1 MLKVIPKSLAIF
13 CLFILFTCPLFSQ
26 VGIGTTNPAP
36 GAILDI
42 DSNNSG
48 VLIPRVELIATN
60 NQAPITAPTPE
71 IGLLVFNTATSGIA
85 PNNVTPGFYY
95 WNGSQW
101 VELSGA
107 APQSDK
113 WDLFGNAGTTAGTNF
128 IGTSDNQDFVI
139 ATDGTERMRVDN
151 SGNIGIDIIPAEKLH
166 VNGNLQLDGA
176 FKPNGNSG
184 LTSNVLMSNG
194 DNNPASWST
203 FIMGNT
209 PATTEIAKYY
219 VTINLG
225 PPGNWGNNAV
235 ITTIV
240 NDPACRPGSSI
251 SASIVGWQSIYN
263 GIIIRN
269 IATETGQF
277 RITMQ
282 NLTGSNLSGAL
293 QLAFIAFY

>member
-13 CLFILFTCPLFSQ
+13 CFLIIFSSTLYSQ

-36 GAILDI
+36 GSILDI
-42 DSNNSG
+42 DSDNSG
-48 VLIPRVELIATN
+48 VLIPRVALVATN
-60 NQAPITAPTPE
+60 NQAPIIAPTPE
-71 IGLLVFNTATSGIA
+71 TGLLVFNTATV
-85 PNNVTPGFYY
+85 NDVTPGFYY

-107 APQSDK
+107 SPSDDK
-113 WDLFGNAGTTAGTNF
+113 WDLSGNAGTTPGTNF
-128 IGTSDNQDFVI
+128 IGTSDDQDLVI
-139 ATDGTERMRVDN
+139 ATDGTERMRVDI

-184 LTSNVLMSNG
+184 LTANVLMSNG

-219 VTINLG
+219 ITINLG

-235 ITTIV
+235 ITATV

-251 SASIVGWQSIYN
+251 SASIVGWQSYYN

-282 NLTGSNLSGAL
+282 NLTGSNLSGSL